1 MILRRPYAFLIK
13 HFRFIHLILFS
24 LMVYI
29 TVMANNI
36 LKFFTEYIANN
47 GNIEVIAVN
56 YINSF
61 IIISIILIIILSIVV
76 YLLMRFKKKPRLL
89 YILIILVSIIS
100 AILFVYLY
108 SNIKVLETSAMS
120 ARNIRLLRDISRFN
134 YWGLFILCIPL
145 LIRGLGFD
153 IKKFNFS
160 KDIKDLKLDTK
171 DNEEVEV
178 NIDLSSDGIKRGGH
192 KLRRELKYYYIENK
206 FMLNIIFGII
216 LLILIIIFP
225 FNKYVINKTLTEGN
239 TLSTKNFNIKVNDS
253 YISERKQTSK
263 NNSYLIID
271 ISLKGKNNNYKL
283 NLDNFILEGKN
294 NEYIPS
300 LKYYYYFT
308 DLGNG
313 YYNNILNTKDYE
325 EYILIYNID
334 NIDKD
339 SNFRLRYLENNRY
352 IKLKPETIK

>member
-36 LKFFTEYIANN
+36 LKFFTEYITNN
-47 GNIEVIAVN
+47 GNIEVIAAN

-61 IIISIILIIILSIVV
+61 IIISILLIIILSIVV

-160 KDIKDLKLDTK
+160 KDLKDLKLDTK

-178 NIDLSSDGIKRGGH
+178 NIDLSGDGIKRGGH

-225 FNKYVINKTLTEGN
+225 FNKYVINKTLNEGN

-283 NLDNFILEGKN
+283 NLDNFILEGKS

-352 IKLKPETIK
+352 IKLKPEIIK

>member
-36 LKFFTEYIANN
+36 LKFFTEYITNN

-89 YILIILVSIIS
+89 YILIILVS
-100 AILFVYLY
+100 
-108 SNIKVLETSAMS
+108 
-120 ARNIRLLRDISRFN
+120 RDISRFN

-160 KDIKDLKLDTK
+160 KDLKDLKLDTK

-178 NIDLSSDGIKRGGH
+178 NIDLSGDGIKRGGH

>member
-36 LKFFTEYIANN
+36 LKFFTEYITNN
-47 GNIEVIAVN
+47 GNIEVIAAN

-61 IIISIILIIILSIVV
+61 IIISIILIIVLSIVV

-100 AILFVYLY
+100 GILFVYLY
-108 SNIKVLETSAMS
+108 NNIKVLETSAMS

-134 YWGLFILCIPL
+134 YWGLFVLCIPL

-160 KDIKDLKLDTK
+160 KDIADLKLDKK
-171 DNEEVEV
+171 DNEEIEV
-178 NIDLSSDGIKRGGH
+178 NIDLSSDGLKRGGH
-192 KLRRELKYYYIENK
+192 KLSRELKYYYFENK
-206 FMLNIIFGII
+206 FILNIIFGII

-225 FNKYVINKTLTEGN
+225 FNKFFINKTLVEGD
-239 TLSTKNFNIKVNDS
+239 TLGTKNFNIKVNDS

-263 NNSYLIID
+263 NNSYLILN
-271 ISLKGKNNNYKL
+271 ISLKGKNSNYKL

-352 IKLKPETIK
+352 IKLKPEIIK